1 MRPFSFSIPAS
12 VPFLAALAL
21 CLASAALAA
30 SSVDPT
36 SPTDLRDGVEPTYR
50 SPFGD
55 PVPSPGTVGT
65 SEGRS
70 PMRNFDDFNRRPP
83 GFSSAVPL
91 SSIAFFPPLTP
102 ASGVA
107 LSTPLFQFSFNGRVQ
122 AAPARLADF
131 VNDYFYPVLGT
142 RILTDNLSKKLDAR
156 LEAYLAKRTSLVNE
170 LLAQIE
176 LTQAA
181 DPAAREHSLQAFAL
195 TQTPALVALEDEAE
209 ELRLDLVDSGF
220 FSRSDWNESR
230 PWRLGV
236 TTFPAESI
244 AAAAEYQVMRA
255 AAFYQAGFS
264 IEQRGLLRE
273 IAMEILQKAR
283 PTPRLSPEA
292 STALFFSPELAQVRP
307 ASNLAPALAEKLA
320 TYNREK
326 TALKAELRA
335 TVLDQEKT
343 KAAAKRVPAFEALA
357 ARQRPQLAVL
367 DALAEEIRQGHGV
380 LPNPP
385 VAGPLPPIPADLGH
399 RIDAYNREKRALNTE
414 LNVRIN
420 LAQKMNTR
428 RPIVATHPGGLTEE
442 ELAWAQKTQGPDIVA
457 AAIANYKRE
466 NAARYEALQHNLEAL
481 RRDLRL
487 LAQGQPNSA
496 DGQSLDP
503 EALMRAFDAA
513 SERFGKWGRD
523 EVTYNRYKLA
533 TLQPGLSPPQRRLL
547 FGAALVGLA
556 QPLPAGERMPDST
569 RFYPRF

>member
-21 CLASAALAA
+21 CLASAAPAA
-30 SSVDPT
+30 ASVDPT
-36 SPTDLRDGVEPTYR
+36 NSTDLRNGVEPTYR

-65 SEGRS
+65 PEARS

-107 LSTPLFQFSFNGRVQ
+107 LSTPLFQFSFNGRLQ

-142 RILTDNLSKKLDAR
+142 RILTDNLPKKLDAR

-181 DPAAREHSLQAFAL
+181 DPAARERSLQAFAL
-195 TQTPALVALEDEAE
+195 TQSPALVALEDEAE
-209 ELRLDLVDSGF
+209 QLRLDLVDSGF

-283 PTPRLSPEA
+283 PTPRLSPAA

-307 ASNLAPALAEKLA
+307 ASNLSPVLAEKIGV
-320 TYNREK
+320 YNREK
-326 TALKAELRA
+326 ATLKAELRA
-335 TVLDQEKT
+335 AVLDQEKM
-343 KAAAKRVPAFEALA
+343 KSAAKRVPAFAALA
-357 ARQRPQLAVL
+357 ARQRPRLAEL
-367 DALAEEIRQGHGV
+367 ETLAEEIRQGQGV

-385 VAGPLPPIPADLGH
+385 VAGPLPPLPSDLGQ
-399 RIDAYNREKRALNTE
+399 RIEAYNREKRALNTE
-414 LNVRIN
+414 LTVRMN
-420 LAQKMNTR
+420 AAQRVNIR
-428 RPIVATHPGGLTEE
+428 RPPVTTRPGGLTEE
-442 ELAWAQKTQGPDIVA
+442 ELAWAQKSQGPDLA
-457 AAIANYKRE
+457 AAAVTDFKRE
-466 NAARYEALQHNLEAL
+466 NASRYETLQHNLESL

-487 LAQGQPNSA
+487 VAQSQPKSANGQT
-496 DGQSLDP
+496 LDP
-503 EALMRAFDAA
+503 DALMRAFDAA

-523 EVTYNRYKLA
+523 EVTYNRYKAA

-547 FGAALVGLA
+547 FGTALVGLA
-556 QPLPAGERMPDST
+556 QPLPPGERMPDSIP
-569 RFYPRF
+569 FYPRF